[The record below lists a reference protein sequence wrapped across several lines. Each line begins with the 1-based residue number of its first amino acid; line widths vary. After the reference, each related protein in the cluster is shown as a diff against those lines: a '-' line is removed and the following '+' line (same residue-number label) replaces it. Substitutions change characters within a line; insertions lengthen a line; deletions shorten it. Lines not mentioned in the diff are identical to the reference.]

1 MEIVTFK
8 SKSQTMKF
16 YVFTLLSDDEQ
27 FDLLFNEGVFIDFR
41 EMGDRRFTLYKL
53 YSFFVEV
60 QYEISQNKIVGKV
73 VFQTN

>member
-1 MEIVTFK
+1 MN
-8 SKSQTMKF
+8 F
-16 YVFTLLSDDEQ
+16 YEFTLLSDVNQ
-27 FDLLFNEGVFIDFR
+27 FDLVFKEGVFIDFR
-41 EMGDRRFTLYKL
+41 ETGDRRFTLYKL